1 MTPLM
6 GLLGAV
12 FNRSGVGC
20 KHRPQES
27 AAPPPLDLTVLYFS
41 GSVALTI
48 HALSLGDL
56 VFTVLNALSA
66 ALSFVN
72 LLRALRI
79 KIEERE

>member
-6 GLLGAV
+6 GLLGLFLIAAAWAV
-12 FNRSGVGC
+12 NIARRS
-20 KHRPQES
+20 P
-27 AAPPPLDLTVLYFS
+27 PPPLDLTVLYFS

-48 HALSLGDL
+48 YALSLGDL

-66 ALSFVN
+66 TLSFVN